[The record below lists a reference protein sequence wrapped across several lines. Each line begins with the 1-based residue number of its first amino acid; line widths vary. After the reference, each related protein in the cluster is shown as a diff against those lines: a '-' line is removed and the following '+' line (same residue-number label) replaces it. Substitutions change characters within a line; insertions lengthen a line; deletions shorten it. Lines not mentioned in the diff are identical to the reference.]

1 MDINVK
7 HKMIKILEDNIG
19 ENLSDDAFPGI
30 LKSGSKL
37 D

>member
-7 HKMIKILEDNIG
+7 HKMIKILEDDIG
-19 ENLSDDAFPGI
+19 EYFSDDGFLGI
-30 LKSGSKL
+30 LQSGSEL

>member
-7 HKMIKILEDNIG
+7 HKMIKILEDDIG
-19 ENLSDDAFPGI
+19 ENFSDDGLLGI
-30 LKSGSKL
+30 LQSGSEL